1 VSARRGST
9 GSSRIPY
16 PAPDRFPVAP
26 PQPASRIVPRM
37 RVVPLVAVC
46 LASLVACAPPAP
58 RAVLNP
64 RIIVDTDPPCC
75 FADGLRIAV
84 SHRVPAI
91 SERRFTPNQYWGL
104 LTPFLA
110 SRRFRSEQ
118 IGESVQ
124 GRPLVAIH
132 AGSGA
137 VKVLAWSQMHGDE
150 SAASMGLV
158 DLIAWIASEA
168 PDPVRDRLLGAVSLT
183 LVPMLNPD
191 GAELFQ
197 RQNALGVDVN
207 RDARRLSTPEGRALK
222 ALHDRLKPDFG
233 FNLHDQNARTVAG
246 PGGKQV
252 GIALLAPAVSEDRGY
267 DAVRSRARLVA
278 ARIASRLHSEIPGQV
293 ARYDDTFN
301 PRAFGDLVQAWGTST
316 VLIES
321 GALAGDPQKQ
331 RLRALNAAVLVDALI
346 AIGEGSYAD
355 ADPAAYEGLPQNRSI
370 PFDLVVRGAQVVGLG
385 PEPYL
390 LDIGITFGDAVA
402 KVQPRLAEVGD
413 LTGVAALDT
422 VDASGLFLHPASEM
436 VTVQDARRWLRI
448 GNPAVFTLRRGSDPA
463 SEAVQLGLGRR

>member
-1 VSARRGST
+1 MRAFILASA
-9 GSSRIPY
+9 
-16 PAPDRFPVAP
+16 VA
-26 PQPASRIVPRM
+26 
-37 RVVPLVAVC
+37 
-46 LASLVACAPPAP
+46 LASLVACAPAAP
-58 RAVLNP
+58 RAVLSP
-64 RIIVDTDPPCC
+64 RVIVDVDPCC
-75 FADGLRIAV
+75 FAEGLAIAER
-84 SHRVPAI
+84 HRVPDIA
-91 SERRFTPNQYWGL
+91 ERRFTPNRYWGL
-104 LTPFLA
+104 LTPILA
-110 SRRFRSEQ
+110 SPRLRTER

-132 AGSGA
+132 LGTGP

-158 DLIAWIASEA
+158 DLLAWVAAES
-168 PDPVRDRLLGAVSLT
+168 PDPVRDRLLGGITLT

-233 FNLHDQNARTVAG
+233 FNLHDQGARTTAG

-252 GIALLAPAVSEDRGY
+252 GIALLAPAISEDRGY

-278 ARIASRLHSEIPGQV
+278 ARLAAQLTTVIPGQV

-331 RLRALNAAVLVDALI
+331 RLRALNAAALIDALV
-346 AIGEGSYAD
+346 AIGEGRHAD
-355 ADPAAYEGLPQNRSI
+355 ADPQTYDSLPQNRSI
-370 PFDLVVRGAQVVGLG
+370 PFDVVVRGAQVVGLG

-390 LDIGITFGDAVA
+390 LDIGITYADAVA
-402 KVQPRLAEVGD
+402 KVLPRIAEVGD
-413 LTGVAALDT
+413 LTGAVALDT
-422 VDASGLFLHPASEM
+422 IDASGLFLHPAAEM
-436 VTVQDARRWLRI
+436 VTVQDSRRWLRI
-448 GNPAVFTLRRGSDPA
+448 GNAAVFTLRRGA
-463 SEAVQLGLGRR
+463 EATSEAVQLGPVRR